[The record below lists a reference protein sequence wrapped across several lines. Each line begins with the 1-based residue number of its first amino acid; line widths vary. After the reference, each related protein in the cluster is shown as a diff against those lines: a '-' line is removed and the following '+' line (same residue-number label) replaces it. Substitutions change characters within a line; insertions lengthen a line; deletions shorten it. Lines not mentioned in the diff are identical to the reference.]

1 MRSTLPLR
9 LEQEMHD
16 KGATRTHE
24 EAAMGRTAIKQ
35 APPRTYVISLENRK
49 ARGSGHERPEEILH
63 AARELF
69 LEHGVEGVSTRQI
82 AARVGISQTALYVYF
97 KSKEEMLDRL
107 VDAALRKL
115 GVALDAVNVSW
126 ADPVDFLRANL
137 REYIRF
143 GLSHPDEYRLVF
155 MLRDAR
161 RKSDPALS
169 KEHNPVGDA
178 LFNALKS
185 RIEQGVASGKLR
197 CLKTGRAAAQSVW
210 AAMHGLV
217 ALRLAF
223 PDFDWVPVEEQIE
236 SHVDI
241 ILHGIIG
248 TGDRQAKRP
257 SEEPAPAAATAG

>member
-1 MRSTLPLR
+1 MAPSAPR
-9 LEQEMHD
+9 
-16 KGATRTHE
+16 RTP
-24 EAAMGRTAIKQ
+24 Q
-35 APPRTYVISLENRK
+35 RTYVISLANRK
-49 ARGSGHERPEEILH
+49 ARGSGHERRGEILR

-69 LEHGVEGVSTRQI
+69 LEHGVEAVSTRQI

-115 GVALDAVNVSW
+115 GLALDAVNVSW
-126 ADPVDFLRANL
+126 SDPVDFLRANL

-143 GLSHPDEYRLVF
+143 GLSHPDEYRLAF

-161 RKSDPALS
+161 RKADVAFSQ
-169 KEHNPVGDA
+169 EHNPVGDA

-197 CLKTGRAAAQSVW
+197 CLKTGRTAAQSVW

-223 PDFDWVPVEEQIE
+223 PDFDWAPVDEQIDG
-236 SHVDI
+236 HVDI
-241 ILHGIIG
+241 LLHGIIG
-248 TGDRQAKRP
+248 SAGRQPKPPEEARP
-257 SEEPAPAAATAG
+257 DAGLTR

>member
-1 MRSTLPLR
+1 
-9 LEQEMHD
+9 
-16 KGATRTHE
+16 
-24 EAAMGRTAIKQ
+24 MGRSAIKHT
-35 APPRTYVISLENRK
+35 PPRTYVISLENRK
-49 ARGSGHERPEEILH
+49 ARGSGHERREEILR

-161 RKSDPALS
+161 RKADELFS
-169 KEHNPVGDA
+169 KEHNPVGEA
-178 LFNALKS
+178 LFNVLKS

-197 CLKTGRAAAQSVW
+197 CLKTGRSAAQSVW

-223 PDFDWVPVEEQIE
+223 PDFDWVPVDEQIE
-236 SHVDI
+236 GHVDM
-241 ILHGIIG
+241 LLYGIIG
-248 TGDRQAKRP
+248 RADRQPNLAG
-257 SEEPAPAAATAG
+257 EAAAPAATPLH

>member
-1 MRSTLPLR
+1 MHRS
-9 LEQEMHD
+9 
-16 KGATRTHE
+16 
-24 EAAMGRTAIKQ
+24 AIKRN
-35 APPRTYVISLENRK
+35 PPRTYVISLENRK
-49 ARGSGHERPEEILH
+49 ARGSGHERRGEILG

-107 VDAALRKL
+107 IDAALRKL

-126 ADPVDFLRANL
+126 SDPVDFLRANL

-143 GLSHPDEYRLVF
+143 GLSHPDEYRLCF

-161 RKSDPALS
+161 RKADASYG

-178 LFNALKS
+178 LFNVLVS

-197 CLKTGRAAAQSVW
+197 CLKTGRSAAQSVW

-223 PDFDWVPVEEQIE
+223 PEFGWAPIDEQID
-236 SHVDI
+236 SHVDML
-241 ILHGIIG
+241 LHGIIG
-248 TGDRQAKRP
+248 KPAGREPKPAA
-257 SEEPAPAAATAG
+257 EEAPAPADPAV

>member
-1 MRSTLPLR
+1 
-9 LEQEMHD
+9 
-16 KGATRTHE
+16 
-24 EAAMGRTAIKQ
+24 MGRTATKQ

-49 ARGSGHERPEEILH
+49 ARGSGHERREEILH

-161 RKSDPALS
+161 KIDPALS
-169 KEHNPVGDA
+169 KEHNPVGEA
-178 LFNALKS
+178 LFNVLKS

-223 PDFDWVPVEEQIE
+223 PDFDWVPVDEQIDG
-236 SHVDI
+236 HVDI
-241 ILHGIIG
+241 LLHGIIG
-248 TGDRQAKRP
+248 TADRHAK
-257 SEEPAPAAATAG
+257 PAPEAPALAKAPAG

>member
-1 MRSTLPLR
+1 
-9 LEQEMHD
+9 MH
-16 KGATRTHE
+16 RP
-24 EAAMGRTAIKQ
+24 AIKH
-35 APPRTYVISLENRK
+35 PSPRTYVISLENRK
-49 ARGSGHERPEEILH
+49 ARGSGHERREEILR

-126 ADPVDFLRANL
+126 SDPVDFLRANL

-143 GLSHPDEYRLVF
+143 GLGHPDEYRLCF

-161 RKSDPALS
+161 RKSDSPYG
-169 KEHNPVGDA
+169 KEHNPVGEA
-178 LFNALKS
+178 LFNVLVS

-223 PDFDWVPVEEQIE
+223 PDFGWAPLDEQIDG
-236 SHVDI
+236 HVDML
-241 ILHGIIG
+241 LHGILG
-248 TGDRQAKRP
+248 KAEAKLKVAAP
-257 SEEPAPAAATAG
+257 EPVAPVI